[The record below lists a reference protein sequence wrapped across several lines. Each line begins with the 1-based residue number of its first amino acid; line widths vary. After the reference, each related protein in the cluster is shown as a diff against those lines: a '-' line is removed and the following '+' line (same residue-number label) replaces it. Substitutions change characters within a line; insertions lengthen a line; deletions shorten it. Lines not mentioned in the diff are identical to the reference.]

1 MRYSFM
7 SFSCTQ
13 LPLAEALAYAK
24 RLGYDGFE
32 PRPGW
37 NHAHGIELA
46 ADAAGRLSIRK
57 TITESG
63 IILSCL
69 APGLRFANPATID
82 QQLAEASAY
91 IDLAADVGAPR
102 LRVFGGE
109 LGQGIDRDTAIANV
123 SAALKSLV
131 PQAQARGVTLCME
144 THDAWTNP
152 DHVVA
157 VLERVNAPSTVRAV
171 WDIMH
176 PLRTS
181 GWTIRDAWTR
191 LRPWIDHVH
200 IHDGTFEMSKL
211 EFAPMGRG
219 QYDMP
224 AVFACLA
231 EMSYGGFVSG
241 EWIDCDSVIDPGV
254 ELAAMRNMEAIARG

>member
-7 SFSCTQ
+7 SFSCSR
-13 LPLAEALAYAK
+13 LPLAEALAHAA

-37 NHAHGIELA
+37 NHAHGVELT
-46 ADAAGRLSIRK
+46 ADAAERARIRRVV
-57 TITESG
+57 TESG
-63 IILSCL
+63 VALSCL
-69 APGLRFANPATID
+69 APGLRFANPATVD
-82 QQLAEASAY
+82 KQLAEASAY

-109 LGQGIDRDTAIANV
+109 PGKDIDRDTAIANV
-123 SAALKSLV
+123 SAALKSLA
-131 PQAQARGVTLCME
+131 PQARARGVTLCLE

-152 DHVVA
+152 DHVAA
-157 VLERVNAPSTVRAV
+157 VLECVDDPHVRVV

-176 PLRTS
+176 PLRAS

-191 LRPWIDHVH
+191 LRPWIEHVH
-200 IHDGTFEMSKL
+200 IHDGTFEQSKL
-211 EFAPMGRG
+211 EFAPIGKGR
-219 QYDMP
+219 YDIP

-231 EMSYGGFVSG
+231 EMRYDGYLSG
-241 EWIDCDSVIDPGV
+241 EWIDCDGVINLGT
-254 ELAAMRNMEAIARG
+254 ELAAMRSLEAAARG

>member
-1 MRYSFM
+1 MHYSFM
-7 SFSCTQ
+7 SFSCAR
-13 LPLAEALAYAK
+13 LPLAEALALAK

-37 NHAHGIELA
+37 NHKHGVELS
-46 ADAAGRLSIRK
+46 ADAGERARIRRVVA
-57 TITESG
+57 ESG
-63 IILSCL
+63 VALSCL
-69 APGLRFANPATID
+69 APGLRFANPAKVD
-82 QQLAEASAY
+82 RQLAEASAY

-109 LGQGIDRDTAIANV
+109 PGEGIDRDTAIANV
-123 SAALKSLV
+123 AAALKSLA
-131 PQAQARGVTLCME
+131 PQARARGVTLCME

-157 VLERVNAPSTVRAV
+157 VLERVNDSRVRAV

-176 PLRTS
+176 PLRAS
-181 GWTIRDAWTR
+181 GWTIRAAFER

-231 EMSYGGFVSG
+231 EMGYDGFVSG
-241 EWIDCDSVIDPGV
+241 EWIDCDDMIDLGT
-254 ELAAMRNMEAIARG
+254 ELATMRALEAASRG